1 MALREDQFDVKETK
15 VIKHSAPVVK
25 CLQVSYFTWV
35 PSKWV
40 TTIKYWNLHSWEV
53 EDICEIMF

>member
-25 CLQVSYFTWV
+25 CLQVSYFTCV

-40 TTIKYWNLHSWEV
+40 TTIKY
-53 EDICEIMF
+53 

>member
-1 MALREDQFDVKETK
+1 MALREGQFNVNETK

-25 CLQVSYFTWV
+25 CLQVSYFSQV

-40 TTIKYWNLHSWEV
+40 TTIQY
-53 EDICEIMF
+53 